1 MKRFFRLIV
10 VFIILGL
17 ALSNVFAEEKVEPG
31 VTVEK
36 GKEKVEPGIV
46 VEKGGIL
53 IGKGRLI
60 FEPGFQYTHISTQ
73 RLDITGFTVLP
84 ALVVGII
91 QVEKIKRD
99 ILTPSVTLKY
109 GITEWAELDI
119 KVPYSIRYDE
129 YTYGTAPD
137 RVIKRT
143 NESGFGDVEG
153 ALLFH
158 IIREKGARPDVILS
172 IKGKSRT
179 GKDPYGIPTETT
191 SNYTIPR
198 ELPLG
203 SGHWAVEPGLTF
215 VKTAESA
222 VVFANISYFYHI
234 ERDAGHGIGTVDPSD
249 SINYSLG
256 VAYAVSDKVAL
267 STAFEQKFYNRT
279 KVNGAKQPETNVNVA
294 SLLLGASYA
303 FGEKT
308 SLSLTIGIG
317 LTPESPDIQVSL
329 RMPINLF

>member
-10 VFIILGL
+10 VFITLSL

-46 VEKGGIL
+46 AEKGGIL
-53 IGKGRLI
+53 VGKGRLI

-109 GITEWAELDI
+109 GITDWAELDI
-119 KVPYSIRYDE
+119 KVPYSIRFDE
-129 YTYGTAPD
+129 YTFGTAPD
-137 RVIKRT
+137 RVSRRT
-143 NESGFGDVEG
+143 DEAGFGDVEG

-179 GKDPYGIPTETT
+179 GKDPYGLETETIT
-191 SNYTIPR
+191 GYTILK

-215 VKTAESA
+215 VKTAEPA
-222 VVFANISYFYHI
+222 VLFANISYFYHI
-234 ERDAGHGIGTVDPSD
+234 KRNVGHNIGTVDPSD

-256 VAYAVSDKVAL
+256 VAYALSEKVAL
-267 STAFEQKFYNRT
+267 STAFEQKFYNRAR
-279 KVNGAKQPETNVNVA
+279 VNGVKQAETNITTA
-294 SLLLGASYA
+294 SLLLGASYSY
-303 FGEKT
+303 GPKT
-308 SLSLTIGIG
+308 SLSFTIGIG